1 MFTLPKRILIS
12 NKIRTLR
19 FFADEM
25 TQVDLAER
33 IGASRQTIINLEAGK
48 YTPSLELAFRIA
60 DAFGVSIGDVFEYRT
75 EGES

>member
-1 MFTLPKRILIS
+1 MPKRIVIS